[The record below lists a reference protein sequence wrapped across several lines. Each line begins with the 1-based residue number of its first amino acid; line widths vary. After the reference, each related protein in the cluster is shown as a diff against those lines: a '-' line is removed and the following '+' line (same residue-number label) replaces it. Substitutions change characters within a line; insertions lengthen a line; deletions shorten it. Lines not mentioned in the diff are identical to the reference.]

1 MKNAGVPDVFHTFSM
16 WYLLFCKRDN
26 IFRFSNS
33 LQVEYQVEGIKRMKK
48 KSKSI
53 RKQIML
59 GYSRIM
65 LVMLLLVALS
75 LVSLVRIEQSYRVVS
90 RNRNNQAHTQSAL
103 AKHYEW
109 LELFN
114 DSIQDG
120 VEFKGSLNHNTCQL
134 GLWLADLNE
143 EDLSDPV
150 VVSTLQMIKPPHEQM
165 HTLATEVLS
174 VSKRDREEARGR
186 YMNEIKPLVNQVIEG
201 LGRISGQYE
210 KVADETS
217 EKLESTIFSLIVISI
232 LGALVGFLVA
242 AFYGNRS
249 SKQISGPIV
258 AVADWSN
265 RLSQGA
271 DEIKFDEKML
281 AGNQDNEIGAMIL
294 SFQRMVDSIH
304 ENVSVV
310 QRLAQGDMTVFVNI
324 RSEDDV
330 LGSSLYHL
338 VQSNDFMF
346 AKIIKVAMSVASSSH
361 DIANASQMLA
371 DTSVKQAAAVQE
383 LNDSTEETKALVE
396 KNAEQMVHATGLSQS
411 IRQDVQ
417 YSNEKMEM
425 LVRSVKEINE
435 SSRKIA
441 NVIKLIDDI
450 AFQTNILALNAAVE
464 AARAGEA
471 GKGFAVVADE
481 VRTLALR
488 SSEAADESKNL
499 IEATMRATTEGSRI
513 SSEAFD
519 TFQHIV
525 EDLDRI
531 TEVVSN
537 ISDSSERQENAITRM
552 HTQVEL
558 IRDSITA
565 NASVSEEAA
574 AASNEM
580 RENAK
585 LLEEEM
591 RQFNLRQRRMGHAY
605 IPPEK
610 RDDEEFIREANENYQ
625 KALRENSEVA
635 LREAAMHG

>member
-1 MKNAGVPDVFHTFSM
+1 MLHTFSM

-249 SKQISGPIV
+249 SKQISGPI
-258 AVADWSN
+258 
-265 RLSQGA
+265 A
-271 DEIKFDEKML
+271 DEIEFDEKML

>member
-1 MKNAGVPDVFHTFSM
+1 MQSR
-16 WYLLFCKRDN
+16 WYMRP
-26 IFRFSNS
+26 
-33 LQVEYQVEGIKRMKK
+33 G
-48 KSKSI
+48 
-53 RKQIML
+53 
-59 GYSRIM
+59 
-65 LVMLLLVALS
+65 
-75 LVSLVRIEQSYRVVS
+75 
-90 RNRNNQAHTQSAL
+90 
-103 AKHYEW
+103 
-109 LELFN
+109 
-114 DSIQDG
+114 
-120 VEFKGSLNHNTCQL
+120 
-134 GLWLADLNE
+134 
-143 EDLSDPV
+143 
-150 VVSTLQMIKPPHEQM
+150 
-165 HTLATEVLS
+165 
-174 VSKRDREEARGR
+174 
-186 YMNEIKPLVNQVIEG
+186 
-201 LGRISGQYE
+201 
-210 KVADETS
+210 
-217 EKLESTIFSLIVISI
+217 
-232 LGALVGFLVA
+232 
-242 AFYGNRS
+242 
-249 SKQISGPIV
+249 
-258 AVADWSN
+258 
-265 RLSQGA
+265 
-271 DEIKFDEKML
+271 
-281 AGNQDNEIGAMIL
+281 
-294 SFQRMVDSIH
+294 
-304 ENVSVV
+304 
-310 QRLAQGDMTVFVNI
+310 
-324 RSEDDV
+324 
-330 LGSSLYHL
+330 
-338 VQSNDFMF
+338 
-346 AKIIKVAMSVASSSH
+346 
-361 DIANASQMLA
+361 
-371 DTSVKQAAAVQE
+371 
-383 LNDSTEETKALVE
+383 
-396 KNAEQMVHATGLSQS
+396 

>member
-1 MKNAGVPDVFHTFSM
+1 
-16 WYLLFCKRDN
+16 
-26 IFRFSNS
+26 
-33 LQVEYQVEGIKRMKK
+33 
-48 KSKSI
+48 
-53 RKQIML
+53 
-59 GYSRIM
+59 
-65 LVMLLLVALS
+65 
-75 LVSLVRIEQSYRVVS
+75 
-90 RNRNNQAHTQSAL
+90 
-103 AKHYEW
+103 
-109 LELFN
+109 
-114 DSIQDG
+114 
-120 VEFKGSLNHNTCQL
+120 
-134 GLWLADLNE
+134 
-143 EDLSDPV
+143 
-150 VVSTLQMIKPPHEQM
+150 
-165 HTLATEVLS
+165 
-174 VSKRDREEARGR
+174 
-186 YMNEIKPLVNQVIEG
+186 
-201 LGRISGQYE
+201 
-210 KVADETS
+210 
-217 EKLESTIFSLIVISI
+217 
-232 LGALVGFLVA
+232 
-242 AFYGNRS
+242 
-249 SKQISGPIV
+249 
-258 AVADWSN
+258 
-265 RLSQGA
+265 
-271 DEIKFDEKML
+271 ML

-610 RDDEEFIREANENYQ
+610 RGDEEFIREANENYQ

>member
-1 MKNAGVPDVFHTFSM
+1 
-16 WYLLFCKRDN
+16 
-26 IFRFSNS
+26 
-33 LQVEYQVEGIKRMKK
+33 
-48 KSKSI
+48 
-53 RKQIML
+53 
-59 GYSRIM
+59 
-65 LVMLLLVALS
+65 
-75 LVSLVRIEQSYRVVS
+75 
-90 RNRNNQAHTQSAL
+90 
-103 AKHYEW
+103 
-109 LELFN
+109 
-114 DSIQDG
+114 
-120 VEFKGSLNHNTCQL
+120 
-134 GLWLADLNE
+134 
-143 EDLSDPV
+143 
-150 VVSTLQMIKPPHEQM
+150 MIKPPHEQM

-271 DEIKFDEKML
+271 DEIEFDEKML

-450 AFQTNILALNAAVE
+450 AFQILALNAAVE

-610 RDDEEFIREANENYQ
+610 RGDEEFIREANENYQ

>member
-1 MKNAGVPDVFHTFSM
+1 
-16 WYLLFCKRDN
+16 
-26 IFRFSNS
+26 
-33 LQVEYQVEGIKRMKK
+33 MKK
-48 KSKSI
+48 KSKSKSI

-65 LVMLLLVALS
+65 LVMFLLVALS
-75 LVSLVRIEQSYRVVS
+75 LISLVRIDQSYQIVS
-90 RNRNNQAHTQSAL
+90 RNRNNQADTQSAL

-114 DSIQDG
+114 DSMQDG
-120 VEFKGSLNHNTCQL
+120 VEFQGSLNHNTCKL
-134 GLWLADLNE
+134 GTWLSELSE
-143 EDLSDPV
+143 EDLVDPIIT
-150 VVSTLQMIKPPHEQM
+150 STLQTITTPHEQM
-165 HTLATEVLS
+165 HSLASEVLFL
-174 VSKRDREEARGR
+174 SKQDKEAARSR
-186 YMNEIKPLVNQVIEG
+186 YTNEIKPLVNQVIEG
-201 LGRISGQYE
+201 LDRISSQYE
-210 KVADETS
+210 QVADETS
-217 EKLESTIFSLIVISI
+217 DELEAMIFMLIVVSV
-232 LGALVGFLVA
+232 LVALVGFLVA

-249 SKQISGPIV
+249 SKQISGPIT
-258 AVADWSN
+258 AVAEWSN

-271 DEIKFDEKML
+271 DEIDFDEKML

-294 SFQRMVDSIH
+294 SFRRMVDSIH

-324 RSEDDV
+324 RSKDDV

-417 YSNEKMEM
+417 NSNEKMGM

-488 SSEAADESKNL
+488 SSDAADESKSL

-513 SSEAFD
+513 SSEAFE

-531 TEVVSN
+531 TEVVSG

-591 RQFNLRQRRMGHAY
+591 RQFNLRQRKMGHAY

-610 RDDEEFIREANENYQ
+610 RDDPEFIREANENYQ
-625 KALRENSEVA
+625 RALRENAEVA
-635 LREAAMHG
+635 LQDSLNT

>member
-1 MKNAGVPDVFHTFSM
+1 
-16 WYLLFCKRDN
+16 
-26 IFRFSNS
+26 
-33 LQVEYQVEGIKRMKK
+33 
-48 KSKSI
+48 
-53 RKQIML
+53 
-59 GYSRIM
+59 
-65 LVMLLLVALS
+65 
-75 LVSLVRIEQSYRVVS
+75 
-90 RNRNNQAHTQSAL
+90 
-103 AKHYEW
+103 
-109 LELFN
+109 
-114 DSIQDG
+114 
-120 VEFKGSLNHNTCQL
+120 
-134 GLWLADLNE
+134 
-143 EDLSDPV
+143 
-150 VVSTLQMIKPPHEQM
+150 
-165 HTLATEVLS
+165 
-174 VSKRDREEARGR
+174 
-186 YMNEIKPLVNQVIEG
+186 
-201 LGRISGQYE
+201 
-210 KVADETS
+210 
-217 EKLESTIFSLIVISI
+217 
-232 LGALVGFLVA
+232 
-242 AFYGNRS
+242 
-249 SKQISGPIV
+249 
-258 AVADWSN
+258 
-265 RLSQGA
+265 
-271 DEIKFDEKML
+271 
-281 AGNQDNEIGAMIL
+281 
-294 SFQRMVDSIH
+294 
-304 ENVSVV
+304 
-310 QRLAQGDMTVFVNI
+310 MTVFVNI

-558 IRDSITA
+558 IKIGRA
-565 NASVSEEAA
+565 HV
-574 AASNEM
+574 
-580 RENAK
+580 
-585 LLEEEM
+585 
-591 RQFNLRQRRMGHAY
+591 
-605 IPPEK
+605 
-610 RDDEEFIREANENYQ
+610 
-625 KALRENSEVA
+625 
-635 LREAAMHG
+635 

>member
-1 MKNAGVPDVFHTFSM
+1 MFHTFSM

-271 DEIKFDEKML
+271 DEIEFDEKML

-481 VRTLALR
+481 IGKLALE
-488 SSEAADESKNL
+488 SSKAANTTKEL
-499 IEATMRATTEGSRI
+499 IEI
-513 SSEAFD
+513 SMDE
-519 TFQHIV
+519 
-525 EDLDRI
+525 
-531 TEVVSN
+531 
-537 ISDSSERQENAITRM
+537 ISKGNTIAVGAMDSLKE
-552 HTQVEL
+552 
-558 IRDSITA
+558 
-565 NASVSEEAA
+565 SVSAVNQVNGMIQQTAES
-574 AASNEM
+574 AASQA
-580 RENAK
+580 ENMK
-585 LLEEEM
+585 QVRIGIEEIAHGIQDNSAASQETS
-591 RQFNLRQRRMGHAY
+591 ATS
-605 IPPEK
+605 
-610 RDDEEFIREANENYQ
+610 EELATQADRLNKMVQ
-625 KALRENSEVA
+625 KFELCQ
-635 LREAAMHG
+635 

>member
-1 MKNAGVPDVFHTFSM
+1 MLHTFSM

-271 DEIKFDEKML
+271 DEIEFDEKML

-464 AARAGEA
+464 AARAGNA
-471 GKGFAVVADE
+471 GKGFSVVADE
-481 VRTLALR
+481 VRDLAAR
-488 SSEAADESKNL
+488 SAEAAQDTNDLISRSIQDAKTGTESTDMAVSAVQDIDRCIQSIKALMDE
-499 IEATMRATTEGSRI
+499 I
-513 SSEAFD
+513 
-519 TFQHIV
+519 
-525 EDLDRI
+525 
-531 TEVVSN
+531 
-537 ISDSSERQENAITRM
+537 
-552 HTQVEL
+552 
-558 IRDSITA
+558 
-565 NASVSEEAA
+565 A
-574 AASNEM
+574 AASVQQSEM
-580 RENAK
+580 ISLVEN
-585 LLEEEM
+585 
-591 RQFNLRQRRMGHAY
+591 G
-605 IPPEK
+605 
-610 RDDEEFIREANENYQ
+610 IREISSVVQ
-625 KALRENSEVA
+625 DNS
-635 LREAAMHG
+635 AAAEKSAAVSKELSQQARTLNSLISRFRIR